1 MLFGRTNYKFTNKK
15 HPMRGLISSI
25 LGILSASSIIL
36 AIHLTVLRKG
46 SALHQYG
53 TVGLLT
59 TIFSLVGLGFG
70 IAATMEK
77 DVYRFFPI
85 LGLLLNI
92 LSIVSLAI
100 ILYVGVYGL

>member
-1 MLFGRTNYKFTNKK
+1 MLFHRKNYKFTNKK

-25 LGILSASSIIL
+25 LGAISAVSIAM
-36 AIHLTVLRKG
+36 AIHFTVVRKG
-46 SALHQYG
+46 NALHQYG

-59 TIFSLVGLGFG
+59 TVFAFIGLGFG
-70 IAATMEK
+70 IAAMTEK

-92 LSIVSLAI
+92 LSISALGI
-100 ILYVGVYGL
+100 ILYVGVNGL